1 MTGGDKIMSEDK
13 KVGRDMD
20 NHAQWEKDNLR
31 SFTFKLNRDKEK
43 DVIEY
48 LESIPNRREY
58 LIELIRKDMKGR

>member
-1 MTGGDKIMSEDK
+1 MSEDK

>member
-1 MTGGDKIMSEDK
+1 MKGGDKIMSEDK

>member
-13 KVGRDMD
+13 KVSRDMD